1 MVAEKSQRSRKSS
14 APNAAANATNGGA
27 TGANGGN
34 GRADNYRVEALA
46 KGLRILGLFAD
57 HRGPLRLSDLTELA
71 DLPMPTVY
79 RLTHTLIEDG
89 YLERL
94 PDGQLRTGPAVL
106 KLAFS
111 ALQGLDIAEVAAA
124 PLHNLARTTGQTVN
138 LGVLRGD
145 RVVYLERL
153 RNSDLVTANLQVGS
167 TAPAYCTSMGKLLLA
182 LTPGALS
189 VDFDERQM
197 GIGHG
202 PKAAR
207 NRLELE
213 RMLAKVRKDGWA
225 VQDQEFAPGL
235 RSVAGP
241 VRNAAGQVVAAVN
254 VVVQAP
260 NWSVKAML
268 AEHLTPLLATCDEI
282 SRLLGNTGAGH

>member
-1 MVAEKSQRSRKSS
+1 MVAEKSQRSRTS
-14 APNAAANATNGGA
+14 ASANAAVDSAGSA
-27 TGANGGN
+27 

-46 KGLRILGLFAD
+46 KGLRILGLFAE
-57 HRGPLRLSDLTELA
+57 HRGPLRLTALTELT

-79 RLTHTLIEDG
+79 RLTHTLVEDG

-106 KLAFS
+106 ALAFS
-111 ALQGLDIAEVAAA
+111 ALQGLDLAQVAAA
-124 PLHNLARTTGQTVN
+124 PLHKLARLTGQTVN
-138 LGVLRGD
+138 LGVLRAE

-182 LTPGALS
+182 LTPGALG
-189 VDFDERQM
+189 VEFDERHM
-197 GIGHG
+197 GVGHG

-207 NRLELE
+207 SRLELE

-268 AEHLTPLLATCDEI
+268 AEYLAPLLTTCDEI
-282 SRLLGNTGAGH
+282 SRLLGNTASPGH